1 MHGSRRLLTGV
12 ALHCRRFGRVDIR
25 KEIEAG
31 IEIAVA
37 DGVDREIACLMTG
50 KRLRGH
56 PDSPDCLI
64 ACVNRRSRIAKT
76 TNARLEAGTPGNR
89 AIETFHE
96 PVHHHS
102 RTKRIEPIPDF
113 RENGLA
119 VSMPNGGINHVD
131 MVDFRFEFPGAEFD
145 AIAREF
151 GKLRIGRH
159 LVRAN
164 IESHVRHGDAQS
176 FWSDEVAR
184 ALIN

>member
-1 MHGSRRLLTGV
+1 MLTGV

-76 TNARLEAGTPGNR
+76 TNTRLEAGTPGNR
-89 AIETFHE
+89 AVETFHE
-96 PVHHHS
+96 AVHDRCS
-102 RTKRIEPIPDF
+102 TKRVEPILDF
-113 RENGLA
+113 RENGLT
-119 VSMPNGGINHVD
+119 VSMPNGGINHVNIA
-131 MVDFRFEFPGAEFD
+131 DFHFEFLGAEFD
-145 AIAREF
+145 AIARQF
-151 GKLRIGRH
+151 AKLRIGRH
-159 LVRAN
+159 PVRAN
-164 IESHVRHGDAQS
+164 MESQVGHCDAQS
-176 FWSDEVAR
+176 FWPDDIAR
-184 ALIN
+184 ALVN